1 MGGEAGEEG
10 GDPSAVGR
18 DLVAVASG
26 EALDDPLEAQPS
38 QVVGGLGARVAL
50 VVEPGHARAERGV
63 GEPVEDGVKGA
74 DRSEEGDHAWVAEAQ
89 SRGALAVVDAR
100 HDDGDERARV
110 GQPRCAVTEGA
121 EEALVDLGSGVL

>member
-1 MGGEAGEEG
+1 MRSCSEVAVAKEVAQLLVEGPPGAGHGAQHAPRRPAERVEVGERGDDDMGGEAGEEG

-50 VVEPGHARAERGV
+50 
-63 GEPVEDGVKGA
+63 
-74 DRSEEGDHAWVAEAQ
+74 S
-89 SRGALAVVDAR
+89 
-100 HDDGDERARV
+100 
-110 GQPRCAVTEGA
+110 
-121 EEALVDLGSGVL
+121 